1 MLEEVKLSLQIGPI
15 EPTTVPR
22 AALDALAA
30 VEVTVEDTDASGF
43 QLTFSIDKQ
52 SPLQILFL
60 LTGGAPLLFMR
71 VVLTATVNGVANVL
85 VDGVITNN
93 EISPGDKGSNS
104 TLTITG
110 KDLTALM
117 DQSNWSGFPFPACPP
132 EARVAI
138 LLAKYALFGVVPL
151 IVPSIM
157 IDEPLPIDQIP
168 SQQGTDLRYIR
179 YLAEQVGYVFYLDP
193 GPVPGVT
200 KAYWGPQ
207 IKVGPVQ
214 PALNADMDAYT
225 NVESLHFRFNQEQ
238 NRIPVV
244 YIYNEETGI
253 TIPIPIPPITPLNP
267 PLGLIPPLPTNIL
280 GDLKPF
286 RDDLAQPADSAGDHD
301 GAGRSGTVPRGGHV
315 RGEPRRDALR
325 DDSEGAAACGRARR
339 RDPRS
344 TVCTTS
350 SGSRTRSSAAN
361 TSRASCSRATGSYP
375 RFRRW
380 RHEHIRADDRRD
392 RDALL
397 RQVPRH
403 RHREHRPVA
412 DRARARAGPRRAR
425 RDAFEL
431 GDAVRAGGGHPGG
444 HLRRASDRLAGVGRV
459 RAGRPRLSDL
469 DGRLLGH
476 GGGGAGAG
484 HSCRPRFHPAR
495 TSSCRR
501 SGQNC

>member
-1 MLEEVKLSLQIGPI
+1 MGPMV
-15 EPTTVPR
+15 PLTVPR
-22 AALDALAA
+22 AALDALAS

-104 TLTITG
+104 TLTVTG
-110 KDLTALM
+110 KDLTVLM

-132 EARVAI
+132 EARVAM

-168 SQQGTDLRYIR
+168 SQQGTDLQYIR
-179 YLAEQVGYVFYLDP
+179 SLAEQVGYVFYLDP

-207 IKVGPVQ
+207 IKVGSVQ
-214 PALNADMDAYT
+214 QALNADMDAYT

-253 TIPIPIPPITPLNP
+253 TIPIPIPPVTPLNP

-286 RDDLAQPADSAGDHD
+286 RDDLAHRPIPQAIMMGLAAAAKYVEAVTCEGSLDVTRYGTILKARQLVGVRGSGPAFD
-301 GAGRSGTVPRGGHV
+301 GLYYVKRVTHQIKRGEYKQSFTLTRNGLVSTVP
-315 RGEPRRDALR
+315 
-325 DDSEGAAACGRARR
+325 
-339 RDPRS
+339 
-344 TVCTTS
+344 TV
-350 SGSRTRSSAAN
+350 A
-361 TSRASCSRATGSYP
+361 P
-375 RFRRW
+375 
-380 RHEHIRADDRRD
+380 
-392 RDALL
+392 
-397 RQVPRH
+397 
-403 RHREHRPVA
+403 
-412 DRARARAGPRRAR
+412 
-425 RDAFEL
+425 
-431 GDAVRAGGGHPGG
+431 
-444 HLRRASDRLAGVGRV
+444 
-459 RAGRPRLSDL
+459 
-469 DGRLLGH
+469 
-476 GGGGAGAG
+476 
-484 HSCRPRFHPAR
+484 
-495 TSSCRR
+495 
-501 SGQNC
+501 